1 MDMQTVEAPARTPT
15 APAGERVRR
24 PDARYARLAVFA
36 VLAAV
41 LGLGGYYAWRTWI
54 AGGSAAGDYLTAVVQ
69 RGDIED
75 TVSATG
81 TLQPRDFVD
90 VGTQVSGQLRVVH
103 VQVGQTV
110 KKGDLLAEIDPA
122 VYLSKV
128 DGGRAQLRNL
138 RAQLA
143 DKQAQ
148 LVLAEQQFTRQQNLM
163 REDATTT
170 EAVHQA
176 EAALRSATAQ
186 IAALKAQIDQTES
199 TLRGDEANL
208 GYTKIHAPMAGTV
221 VSQTAKQGQTLN
233 ANQQAPIVLRIADLS
248 TMTVATQ
255 VSEADVS
262 RLRIGMDVYFTTL
275 GSGERRWYGKL
286 RQIMP
291 TPNVVNNVVL
301 YDSLFDVPNPNQ
313 ELMTQMTAQVFFV
326 VAAAQDT
333 VFAPVAALRP
343 AARSD
348 RGPRAGGPRDPA
360 DPKVAEAR
368 KGAPRVTPALDTR
381 ALFAGGRALVSVV
394 ADDGTV
400 ADREVQVGVMNRVSA
415 QIVAGLGAGERVVIG
430 TRSATGSARP
440 AAPTLPGTPRLR

>member
-1 MDMQTVEAPARTPT
+1 MNTVEAPTRPQV
-15 APAGERVRR
+15 APAAQRARPGRVR
-24 PDARYARLAVFA
+24 YVRLALLLGVCA
-36 VLAAV
+36 GLALA
-41 LGLGGYYAWRTWI
+41 GYYAWRTWL
-54 AGGSAAGDYLTAVVQ
+54 AGGDAAGEYLTALVQ

-90 VGTQVSGQLRVVH
+90 VGTQVSGQLKLVH
-103 VQVGQTV
+103 VQVGQAV
-110 KKGDLLAEIDPA
+110 KKGDLLAEIEPT
-122 VYLSKV
+122 VYLARV
-128 DGGRAQLRNL
+128 DADRAQLRNL

-143 DKQAQ
+143 DRQAQ

-170 EAVHQA
+170 EALHQA
-176 EAALRSATAQ
+176 QAALASATAQ
-186 IAALKAQIDQTES
+186 IDALKAQIQQTES

-248 TMTVATQ
+248 TMTVETQ
-255 VSEADVS
+255 VSEADVA
-262 RLRIGMDVYFTTL
+262 RLRLGMDVYFTTL

-291 TPNVVNNVVL
+291 TPKVVNNVVL

-326 VAAAQDT
+326 VAAAKDT
-333 VFAPVAALRP
+333 VYAPVAALRP
-343 AARSD
+343 AGRTD
-348 RGPRAGGPRDPA
+348 RGPRSGRPRESA
-360 DPKVAEAR
+360 DAKAADAR
-368 KGAPRVTPALDTR
+368 KAGAQRVSPALDPR
-381 ALFAGGRALVSVV
+381 ALFASGRAMASVV
-394 ADDGTV
+394 GEDGTV
-400 ADREVQVGVMNRVSA
+400 TEREVQVGVMNRVSA
-415 QIVAGLGAGERVVIG
+415 QILAGLEPGERIVIG
-430 TRSATGSARP
+430 TRSAAASGRP
-440 AAPTLPGTPRLR
+440 AAFGLPGTPRLR